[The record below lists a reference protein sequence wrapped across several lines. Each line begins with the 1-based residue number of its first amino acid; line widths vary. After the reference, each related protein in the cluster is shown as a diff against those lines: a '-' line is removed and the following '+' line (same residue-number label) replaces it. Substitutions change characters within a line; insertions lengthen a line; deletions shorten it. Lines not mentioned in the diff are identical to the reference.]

1 MTLQRT
7 ESRLILASASASR
20 RALLAGAGLRFDV
33 QPASIDES
41 AVKQSART
49 DGLLATDA
57 AIILADMKA
66 ERVSLRHPEALVIGA
81 DQILVC
87 EDTWYDKPSDPAEAR
102 RHLRELRGKTHVL
115 ATAVVCHAAGR
126 SIWQHETQPRL
137 TMRRFSDTFL
147 DAYLAAEGDAV
158 TTTVGAYR
166 LEGTGIH
173 LFEKIDGAHDAI
185 LGLPL
190 LPLLRFLRDHGLLIG

>member
-1 MTLQRT
+1 MLQHPT
-7 ESRLILASASASR
+7 PHLILASASASR

-33 QPASIDES
+33 EPAAIDEASI
-41 AVKQSART
+41 KQTARAE
-49 DGLLATDA
+49 GLTASDA

-66 ERVSLRHPEALVIGA
+66 ERISKRHPDALVIGA

-87 EDTWYDKPSDPAEAR
+87 DDAWFDKPADPTEAAM
-102 RHLRELRGKTHVL
+102 HLHTLRGRTHTL
-115 ATAVVCHAAGR
+115 ATAVVCHLGGQ

-137 TMRRFSDTFL
+137 TMRDFSDAFMA
-147 DAYLAAEGDAV
+147 AYLAAEGDAV

-166 LEGTGIH
+166 LEGAGIH
-173 LFEKIDGAHDAI
+173 LFSRIDGAHDAI

-190 LPLLRFLRDHGLLIG
+190 LPLLQFLRNRGVLTA